1 MPDCPGT
8 GTDLICMPAAYLD
21 MQPIVIR
28 SCKWRDNGAGMKV
41 GRGGYTENQINKRMI
56 VSPLLETESA
66 GLTVAIFSTAA
77 KKCSN

>member
-1 MPDCPGT
+1 M
-8 GTDLICMPAAYLD
+8 DLICMPAAYLD
-21 MQPIVIR
+21 MQLIVIIR

-56 VSPLLETESA
+56 VFPLLEIIILSASGSA
-66 GLTVAIFSTAA
+66 GLTVAIFSTA

>member
-1 MPDCPGT
+1 
-8 GTDLICMPAAYLD
+8 MPAAYLD
-21 MQPIVIR
+21 MQLIVIIR

-56 VSPLLETESA
+56 VFPLLEIIILSASESA